1 MATISLSKT
10 MVLLPYYGG
19 NDTINIT
26 VDGSTLSSYS
36 LSGTTGLT
44 ITQDASSFT
53 IDIRSNPNNNSER
66 FYSPTVT
73 VNAADGTSQTIQLY
87 VFQKAY
93 NITIADSARE
103 KTLGATEVQVYY
115 FLQCPTYGNSY
126 DRGVCTKVFG
136 DVTLTSTDLDNTS
149 NGFPVYLNTANN
161 TTSSMQ
167 NAVFAI
173 SYSDGGTNSVT
184 AFVLLHKKGVAG
196 SITLSPSQTSV
207 GQSAGTATSTVTTDG
222 IVSALSTSYWGDG
235 NVSTVTSA
243 TVSNGTLT
251 VAYGANT
258 TGSTVTNYI
267 RVSGTDSNGDTQ
279 GATLTMTQLPQ
290 DPYIGVSPVSRNV
303 DATAGST
310 SFTLSS
316 YEVSNITA
324 SSTDSWITNCQISG
338 STLTV
343 TYAATSSYLPRIGDV
358 TISGTSSLG
367 GTITETAAVSQK
379 ALAGTISV
387 SPSSYVSDGAADTA
401 TFTVTSNGINNVT
414 SNVYPGG
421 IDFTSVTF
429 VGGTLTASLP
439 ANTSGSTLTDTIL
452 LRGTD
457 GNGDTIRFYVP
468 FEQRTVP
475 TITFSTASR
484 TLNPTETT
492 AYYPIRVYNVEN
504 PTVSF
509 SGTVSIDHYTFTQ
522 DQSDPTLYT
531 LYVYTNDN
539 TGSTQQSSTIT
550 VSGTSALGTSATGTG
565 TLIKR
570 GTGGSITV
578 SPTSKTVSKAAGTV
592 TFNVTMT
599 DIVSH
604 TESSSGNITFS
615 NISISNGVLSATYPA
630 NATGENRSGYLSIT
644 GTDSNGDT
652 VYSPTITVV
661 QLGEDPSITINPAS
675 KTLQATEANGQYV
688 VTYENMVTPLSVSV
702 SGTVNVTNYSLQAE
716 DFGYYL
722 MVTTGDNTGSSDL
735 TSTFTVTGTDVLGGT
750 QTQTATLIKKA
761 AGGSITISPT
771 SKTVTYEAGSTTF
784 TVTSSA
790 IVGALTLSDSGEMPI
805 TSATLDNGTIT
816 VVYPAATGYTNKSH
830 YFVVSGTDGNGDRQS
845 FTATL
850 TQQHPP
856 ITGTI
861 VLSPATRTVNSP
873 AGTTTFSVTT
883 NDMDTSTLTVSH
895 SGNVSI
901 SSCTLSSDK
910 RTVNITYGA
919 NTSTTNAKTSTIT
932 VSGDDM
938 GGTARTGTATLSQA
952 RRTPTTYTFE
962 FNPSSQSAKSISVSP
977 TSVRYTID
985 SYKSGESSAT
995 LGYDVDDISYTGSWP
1010 AQINT
1015 RYEDG
1020 KPYFGVPMNMTGNSR
1035 TATIRFIQDE
1045 SGLTITSVITQAG
1058 GGASSDTFL
1067 PIWRDDV
1074 YTASANDFIEYHITL
1089 GGDIIYAAKAY
1100 KYPDENDI
1108 EWTIN
1113 DVCENYIGTDLNFTS
1128 GIQRIPN
1135 YCKTFSVVTNQNVLK
1150 NSRFYNSWAYEDTDY
1165 WLSDPIDY
1173 RVDCRQWLPISFL
1186 SSNSRN
1192 ITVGSTSYTA
1202 SADDDGWTV
1211 MTDLSGLTLQC
1222 GSSLTVT
1229 PGVGSARQYKI
1240 DSGDFALYYANAF
1253 GGWDAL
1259 LVKGTT
1265 KKTDNIEHLNYR
1277 RKSGSLSDFS
1287 KINYQNNITPTW
1299 SLNTGITINGKK
1311 MYHLLESTKVYL
1323 HNLET
1328 NEIIPVIITN
1338 AQCEYLT
1345 YTNNGKKPY
1354 YYNIT
1359 VEESNLKLRK

>member
-1 MATISLSKT
+1 M
-10 MVLLPYYGG
+10 
-19 NDTINIT
+19 N
-26 VDGSTLSSYS
+26 
-36 LSGTTGLT
+36 
-44 ITQDASSFT
+44 
-53 IDIRSNPNNNSER
+53 
-66 FYSPTVT
+66 
-73 VNAADGTSQTIQLY
+73 
-87 VFQKAY
+87 
-93 NITIADSARE
+93 
-103 KTLGATEVQVYY
+103 
-115 FLQCPTYGNSY
+115 
-126 DRGVCTKVFG
+126 
-136 DVTLTSTDLDNTS
+136 
-149 NGFPVYLNTANN
+149 
-161 TTSSMQ
+161 
-167 NAVFAI
+167 
-173 SYSDGGTNSVT
+173 
-184 AFVLLHKKGVAG
+184 
-196 SITLSPSQTSV
+196 
-207 GQSAGTATSTVTTDG
+207 
-222 IVSALSTSYWGDG
+222 
-235 NVSTVTSA
+235 
-243 TVSNGTLT
+243 
-251 VAYGANT
+251 
-258 TGSTVTNYI
+258 
-267 RVSGTDSNGDTQ
+267 
-279 GATLTMTQLPQ
+279 
-290 DPYIGVSPVSRNV
+290 
-303 DATAGST
+303 
-310 SFTLSS
+310 
-316 YEVSNITA
+316 
-324 SSTDSWITNCQISG
+324 
-338 STLTV
+338 
-343 TYAATSSYLPRIGDV
+343 
-358 TISGTSSLG
+358 
-367 GTITETAAVSQK
+367 
-379 ALAGTISV
+379 
-387 SPSSYVSDGAADTA
+387 
-401 TFTVTSNGINNVT
+401 
-414 SNVYPGG
+414 
-421 IDFTSVTF
+421 
-429 VGGTLTASLP
+429 
-439 ANTSGSTLTDTIL
+439 
-452 LRGTD
+452 
-457 GNGDTIRFYVP
+457 
-468 FEQRTVP
+468 
-475 TITFSTASR
+475 
-484 TLNPTETT
+484 
-492 AYYPIRVYNVEN
+492 
-504 PTVSF
+504 
-509 SGTVSIDHYTFTQ
+509 
-522 DQSDPTLYT
+522 
-531 LYVYTNDN
+531 
-539 TGSTQQSSTIT
+539 
-550 VSGTSALGTSATGTG
+550 
-565 TLIKR
+565 
-570 GTGGSITV
+570 
-578 SPTSKTVSKAAGTV
+578 
-592 TFNVTMT
+592 
-599 DIVSH
+599 
-604 TESSSGNITFS
+604 
-615 NISISNGVLSATYPA
+615 
-630 NATGENRSGYLSIT
+630 
-644 GTDSNGDT
+644 
-652 VYSPTITVV
+652 
-661 QLGEDPSITINPAS
+661 
-675 KTLQATEANGQYV
+675 
-688 VTYENMVTPLSVSV
+688 TPLTVSV

-722 MVTTGDNTGSSDL
+722 MVTTANNTTANDL
-735 TSTFTVTGTDVLGGT
+735 TSTFTVTGTDIFGT
-750 QTQTATLIKKA
+750 TRTATATLIKKA
-761 AGGSITISPT
+761 AGGTITISPST
-771 SKTVTYEAGSTTF
+771 KTVTYEAGSTTY

-790 IVGALTLSDSGEMPI
+790 IVGELTLSDSGEMPI
-805 TSATLDNGTIT
+805 TSATLNNGTLT

-830 YFVVSGTDGNGDRQS
+830 YFVVGGTDGNGDRQS

-861 VLSPATRTVNSP
+861 TLSPATRTINSS
-873 AGTTTFSVTT
+873 AGTTTFSLTT

-938 GGTARTGTATLSQA
+938 GGTARTGTATLSQS

-995 LGYDVDDISYTGSWP
+995 LGYDVDNISYTGSWP

-1020 KPYFGVPMNMTGNSR
+1020 KPYFGIPMNLTGSSR
-1035 TATIRFIQDE
+1035 TATIRFVQDE
-1045 SGLTITSVITQAG
+1045 SGLTLTSVITQAG

-1100 KYPDENDI
+1100 KYPDANDI

-1173 RVDCRQWLPISFL
+1173 RVDCRQWLPVSFL

-1192 ITVGSTSYTA
+1192 IRVGSTSYTA
-1202 SADDDGWTV
+1202 SASDDGWTV

-1277 RKSGSLSDFS
+1277 RKSSSLSDFS

-1328 NEIIPVIITN
+1328 NEIIPVVITN